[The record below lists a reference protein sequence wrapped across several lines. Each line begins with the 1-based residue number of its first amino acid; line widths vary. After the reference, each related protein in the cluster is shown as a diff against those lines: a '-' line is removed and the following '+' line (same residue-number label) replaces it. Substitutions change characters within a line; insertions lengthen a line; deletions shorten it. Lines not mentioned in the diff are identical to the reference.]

1 MEHELRFRLD
11 LGWLAILKKKIIWV
25 NYKELLSLF
34 FSSFREEKN
43 EIKTL

>member
-1 MEHELRFRLD
+1 MEHELRFGLD
-11 LGWLAILKKKIIWV
+11 LGWLAILKKKTIWV